1 MEMKTPE
8 QSRHMQESLISHSKE
23 WEALKEHVQN
33 NHVDLRTEFQN
44 DPARAE
50 TLSGYAGDL
59 YVNYSGQLV
68 TSETIEL
75 LYKLAK
81 KSNVESKIQAM
92 FRGDIIN
99 LTEKR
104 PALHTALRTPID
116 APPILVDGKNIL
128 PEIHRVLNREEEF
141 VEKIYNKTWR
151 GSTGDPIKNVVAIGI
166 GGSIEGSR
174 MACEALDSYRNKDI
188 NVRFVSNVD
197 PSDLKRNLED
207 LDPKETLF
215 IVISKT
221 FTTAE
226 AIGNAKEAKK
236 WLTAGLKEKTDIS
249 KHFVAVSTNK
259 KEVEKFGID
268 TENMFEIWD
277 WVGGRTSI
285 TGASGLPIML
295 SIGSKKY
302 REMLE
307 GFRIVDE
314 HYRTAPL
321 EANIPVKLA
330 LLDILNTNFYDI
342 QSHALM
348 GYSSYL
354 KSAINHL
361 EQLEMES
368 KGKCV
373 DENGTPIDFNPSS
386 VVWGG
391 VGTDQQHITFQHL
404 LQNPVPV
411 AVDLIG
417 FKRPINPKNDP
428 YTETQHKELM
438 ANMVGESEAL
448 TLGATT
454 EQLRELGI
462 PEDQIAASSL
472 PGNRPTT
479 IILGKKLT
487 PKSLGELIAL
497 FEHKTYAVGAIL
509 KINPSDQ
516 PAVQFGKVM
525 AKRIKDELIN
535 NGDSQTTKFSTFVN
549 TLADEIKGF

>member
-1 MEMKTPE
+1 MEMKTIE
-8 QSRHMQESLISHSKE
+8 QSKHMQEPLISHSKE
-23 WEALKEHVQN
+23 WTALKEHAQN
-33 NHVDLRTEFQN
+33 NPIDLRTEFQK
-44 DPARAE
+44 DPGRAE
-50 TLSGYAGDL
+50 RLSGYAGDL
-59 YVNYSGQLV
+59 YINYSGQLV

-81 KSNVESKIQAM
+81 KSNIESKIQAM
-92 FRGDIIN
+92 FRGDIVN

-128 PEIHRVLNREEEF
+128 PEIHKVLNREEEF

-151 GSTGDPIKNVVAIGI
+151 GSTGNPIKNVVAIGI

-174 MACEALDSYRNKDI
+174 MACEALNSYRNKDI

-226 AIGNAKEAKK
+226 AIGNANEAKK
-236 WLTAGLKEKTDIS
+236 WLAAGLKEKTDIS

-259 KEVEKFGID
+259 EEVKKFGINA
-268 TENMFEIWD
+268 ENMFEIWD

-295 SIGSKKY
+295 SIGSKNY

-321 EANIPVKLA
+321 EANVPIMLA
-330 LLDILNTNFYDI
+330 LLDILNTNFHDI

-417 FKRPINPKNDP
+417 FRRPINPKNDP
-428 YTETQHKELM
+428 YVEAQHKELM

-448 TLGATT
+448 TLGTT
-454 EQLRELGI
+454 DEQLVELGI
-462 PEDQIAASSL
+462 PRDQIEASSL

-479 IILGKKLT
+479 IILGEKLT
-487 PKSLGELIAL
+487 PKSLGELVAL
-497 FEHKTYAVGAIL
+497 FEHKTHAGGAL
-509 KINPSDQ
+509 LGINSSDQ

-525 AKRIKDELIN
+525 AKKLKEELN
-535 NGDSQTTKFSTFVN
+535 KNGDSQTTKFSPLVN
-549 TLADEIKGF
+549 TLIDEIKGI